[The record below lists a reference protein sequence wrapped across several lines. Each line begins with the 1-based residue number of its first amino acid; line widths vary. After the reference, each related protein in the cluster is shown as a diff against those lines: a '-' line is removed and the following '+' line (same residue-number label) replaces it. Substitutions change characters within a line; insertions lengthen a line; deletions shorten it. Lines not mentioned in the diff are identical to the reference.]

1 MAIEIKVPEMGE
13 SIVEATVGAWVK
25 NEGDQIEA
33 GETILE
39 LETEKVNLEVTA
51 PATGTLETVNIPEGE
66 IVNVGTVLGT
76 INTESIEKIQIQ
88 DNTSDSKK
96 ELELPN
102 NTKTETQAEK
112 SEDKDVNITPV
123 AKNLADK
130 HSINIDSINGSG
142 RAGKIT
148 IDDINSEINKNN
160 QINTSND
167 ELPVPQE
174 SLETK
179 KRITKR
185 RETIAKRLTDAHL
198 NTVMTTTYNEVDMSE
213 IMAIRSKYKDSF
225 KEEKGVGLG
234 FMSFFVKSV
243 VQALIDFPN
252 LNSEMQEKEIILK
265 NYYHVGIAVASE
277 EGLVVPVLKN
287 ANTLSFSQIEKS
299 IANMVTKTKTK
310 SLTIDDLTGGTFT
323 ITNGG
328 VFGSMFSTPI
338 LNHPQVGILGMHT
351 IKKKPVVINDEIVIR
366 PIMYLALT
374 YDHRIVDGGEA
385 VQFLVRIKEFI
396 EDPQKL
402 LIEN

>member
-1 MAIEIKVPEMGE
+1 MYGKKVKLRF
-13 SIVEATVGAWVK
+13 IFIFAL
-25 NEGDQIEA
+25 ILI
-33 GETILE
+33 TILTSY
-39 LETEKVNLEVTA
+39 LVLNNLKSNVVYFLSPTEISNLR
-51 PATGTLETVNIPEGE
+51 E
-66 IVNVGTVLGT
+66 ITNEKLRVGGMVKK
-76 INTESIEKIQIQ
+76 NSIK
-88 DNTSDSKK
+88 
-96 ELELPN
+96 
-102 NTKTETQAEK
+102 
-112 SEDKDVNITPV
+112 
-123 AKNLADK
+123 
-130 HSINIDSINGSG
+130 IDSNNINFVITDFSNEIIVSFSGS
-142 RAGKIT
+142 
-148 IDDINSEINKNN
+148 
-160 QINTSND
+160 
-167 ELPVPQE
+167 VPN
-174 SLETK
+174 L
-179 KRITKR
+179 
-185 RETIAKRLTDAHL
+185 
-198 NTVMTTTYNEVDMSE
+198 
-213 IMAIRSKYKDSF
+213 F

-234 FMSFFVKSV
+234 FMSYFVKSV

-252 LNSEMQEKEIILK
+252 LNSEMRETEIILK
-265 NYYHVGIAVASE
+265 NYYHVGIAVASV

-299 IANMVTKTKTK
+299 IVEMVTKTKTK

-338 LNHPQVGILGMHT
+338 INPPQVGILGMHT